1 MFELQTEA
9 WRLSFVILHPNIICE
24 PLWKELTSPPGDFR
38 RAPPIARG
46 RWGRVDL
53 LRFTT
58 ANSVYIF
65 DSWCGRP
72 QESRNHAETS
82 CIEDGCTVT
91 TCTRYHKIIKIIKIL
106 SLFLVSRVMKIFQA
120 NGRTPCGTRLQE
132 PRLAPMWW
140 PMSMK
145 FQRRQMGSNDIFG
158 EILQQKCQN
167 MMLRW
172 CK

>member
-1 MFELQTEA
+1 MRATWPNLQKLVKEISKPNVFELQTEA

-24 PLWKELTSPPGDFR
+24 PLQKELTPLPGDFR

-58 ANSVYIF
+58 ANAVFIF
-65 DSWCGRP
+65 DPWCGRP

-91 TCTRYHKIIKIIKIL
+91 TCTRSSRPMVGRLVGRGCRSQGGLRCGDRCQWSSRGAKWDPTT
-106 SLFLVSRVMKIFQA
+106 FLEKSCSKNVRI
-120 NGRTPCGTRLQE
+120 
-132 PRLAPMWW
+132 
-140 PMSMK
+140 
-145 FQRRQMGSNDIFG
+145 
-158 EILQQKCQN
+158 
-167 MMLRW
+167 W
-172 CK
+172 CSDDVNFK